1 MSHRSAWLICLVPL
15 MACAD
20 SLTAPVVDTSA
31 EGDVDAA
38 VAPRVAPIITALS
51 VASITPTQ
59 AIVAWATD
67 HPALGLVEYGTTAAL
82 GDSFA
87 AATPADTA
95 YEVMIE
101 GLAPATTYHLRV
113 TAQDSA
119 STAKTSS
126 TRTFTT
132 REVEYPTQDHSSVLG
147 IWIGMS
153 DLAQLPTSGSAWTN
167 ILTVADGSCG
177 TVDLAD
183 QTQNTNVCIMAK
195 ALVFARTGASS
206 YRTDVVSAIDEIVN
220 AGTYTGRA
228 LALGRELGAYV
239 IAADLIDLKN
249 HDSDLDARFRGTL
262 RELRTT
268 YTSGA
273 ASSLIDC
280 HENRPN
286 NWGAHCGA
294 TRAAIAVY
302 LEDTDDL
309 ARTAQVF
316 KGYLGDR
323 SSYAGFTYGGP
334 AGEED
339 LTWQCDPARPVGINP
354 AGCSRDGL
362 SLDGVLPDDQRR
374 GGSFTTSPPKENYV
388 WEALQGLIAQ
398 AVILNR
404 AGYAVWEW
412 EDRAILRAV
421 TWLHEVADFPAEG
434 DDTWQPHIINLHYSA
449 SFPAEVPSRAGKNVG
464 WTDWSHRN

>member
-1 MSHRSAWLICLVPL
+1 

-20 SLTAPVVDTSA
+20 SLTAPIVDTSSA
-31 EGDVDAA
+31 GDVDAA
-38 VAPRVAPIITALS
+38 VEPRVAPVIKALS
-51 VASITPTQ
+51 VGSITPTQ

-67 HPALGLVEYGTTAAL
+67 HPALGLVEYGTTAKL
-82 GDSFA
+82 GDSLTA
-87 AATPADTA
+87 GTPPETT
-95 YEVMIE
+95 YEVLIG

-119 STAKTSS
+119 GTAETSS
-126 TRTFTT
+126 NRTFTT
-132 REVEYPTQDHSSVLG
+132 AEVEDTSSVPSDSVPEEPPTSDDSSVLG

-167 ILTVADGSCG
+167 ILSVADGSCG

-183 QTQNTNVCIMAK
+183 QTQNTNTCIMAK
-195 ALVFARTGASS
+195 ALVFARTGESS
-206 YRTDVVSAIDEIVN
+206 YRTEVLSAIDKIVT

-228 LALGRELGAYV
+228 LALGRELAAYV
-239 IAADLIDLKN
+239 IAADMIDLKN

-262 RELRTT
+262 SELRTT
-268 YTSGA
+268 HTSGA

-280 HENRPN
+280 HEKRPN

-323 SSYAGFTYGGP
+323 SSYAGFKYGGP

-354 AGCSRDGL
+354 AGCSRNGL

-398 AVILNR
+398 AVILHR
-404 AGYAVWEW
+404 AGYPVWEW
-412 EDRAILRAV
+412 EDRALLRAV
-421 TWLHEVADFPAEG
+421 DWLHEVVDFPAEG
-434 DDTWQPHIINLHYSA
+434 DDTWQPHIINLHYGA

>member
-1 MSHRSAWLICLVPL
+1 

-20 SLTAPVVDTSA
+20 SLTAPIVDTSS
-31 EGDVDAA
+31 GSDVDAA
-38 VAPRVAPIITALS
+38 VAPIITALS
-51 VASITPTQ
+51 VASITTTQ

-67 HPALGLVEYGTTAAL
+67 HPALGLVEYGTTAKL
-82 GDSFA
+82 GDSFTA
-87 AATPADTA
+87 GTPPDTA

-119 STAKTSS
+119 GSPKTSS

-132 REVEYPTQDHSSVLG
+132 RDPPTQGDSSVLG

-153 DLAQLPTSGSAWTN
+153 DLARLPTSGSAWTN
-167 ILTVADGSCG
+167 ILSVADGSCG

-183 QTQNTNVCIMAK
+183 QTENTNTCIMAK
-195 ALVFARTGASS
+195 ALVFARTGESS
-206 YRTDVVSAIDEIVN
+206 YRTGVLSAIDQIVT
-220 AGTYTGRA
+220 AGTYSGRA

-249 HDSDLDARFRGTL
+249 HDSDLDARFRSTL
-262 RELRTT
+262 SELRTT

-273 ASSLIDC
+273 ASSLVDC
-280 HENRPN
+280 HEKRPN

-302 LEDTDDL
+302 LGDTDDL

-323 SSYAGFTYGGP
+323 SSYAGFRYGGP

-354 AGCSRDGL
+354 AGCSRNGV

-398 AVILNR
+398 AVILDR
-404 AGYAVWEW
+404 AGYPVWEW
-412 EDRAILRAV
+412 EDRALLRAV

-434 DDTWQPHIINLHYSA
+434 DDTWQPHIINLHYGA
-449 SFPAEVPSRAGKNVG
+449 SFPAEVPSLAGKNVG